1 MSDVKLTDQEAQNFR
16 TVYQELC
23 NSYRAI
29 DEFRTKLL
37 GLLPLA
43 TGTGIF
49 ILIMDKKKFEAV
61 EEYLPYIGLFGF
73 FVTLGLLF
81 YELYGI
87 KKCTS
92 LIKEGIRLEEKI
104 GEQYGQFTK
113 RPFGVL
119 GLINEPTAASMIYPA
134 VLASWVF
141 IGILDF
147 NIGCAELIAMGVFA
161 IGFITVFGYTLFLI
175 WDDIKKYWKKDFVIK
190 PKQNA

>member
-1 MSDVKLTDQEAQNFR
+1 MSNEELTELQAQNFR

-29 DEFRTKLL
+29 DEFRVKLF

-49 ILIMDKKKFEAV
+49 ILIMDKKKFEAA
-61 EEYLPYIGLFGF
+61 EDYLPYIGLFGF

-104 GEQYGQFTK
+104 GEQYGQFHETTIWGI
-113 RPFGVL
+113 GVNL
-119 GLINEPTAASMIYPA
+119 RAHCSKHDLSGGIGVVGIY
-134 VLASWVF
+134 W
-141 IGILDF
+141 
-147 NIGCAELIAMGVFA
+147 
-161 IGFITVFGYTLFLI
+161 
-175 WDDIKKYWKKDFVIK
+175 DIKF
-190 PKQNA
+190 

>member
-1 MSDVKLTDQEAQNFR
+1 MGNEELTDQQAQNFR

-49 ILIMDKKKFEAV
+49 ILIMDDDTFRTV
-61 EEYLPYIGLFGF
+61 EDYLPYIGLFGF
-73 FVTLGLLF
+73 FITLGLLF

-92 LIKEGIRLEEKI
+92 LIKEGIRLEKII
-104 GEQYGQFTK
+104 GEQCGQFTK

-119 GLINEPTAASMIYPA
+119 GLINEPSAASIIYPA
-134 VLASWVF
+134 VLAAWVF
-141 IGILDF
+141 IGYFDADNF
-147 NIGCAELIAMGVFA
+147 GCAKYKAFGVFA
-161 IGFITVFGYTLFLI
+161 IGFIIVFGYTLFLI
-175 WDDIKKYWKKDFVIK
+175 KDDIKEYLKKHFG
-190 PKQNA
+190 N